1 MKETGIVLLSRI
13 GVLIADQCLTLV
25 FRKLKLRAVY
35 KKIVIQ
41 TKKTKCCNILTHFIT
56 TNSAHLISSR
66 SWLLIVCQGQIGP
79 QRHPEF
85 LTIKHPHTFN
95 TGVKH
100 HLLPSKTIIIGS
112 TAGHFDCLL
121 MRFKQTYSA
130 CCEISLQN
138 TVSSLVSD
146 HSWCTENCG
155 LSQEVIL

>member
-56 TNSAHLISSR
+56 TDSAHLISSR
-66 SWLLIVCQGQIGP
+66 NWLLIVCQGQIGP

-85 LTIKHPHTFN
+85 LTRMRIPLIQESN
-95 TGVKH
+95 T